1 MAARETAIG
10 TRATAI
16 GLSPRVMVG
25 AGLAVLAGYVILLVR
40 LMETSTYDTWGALIV
55 GPALIAITFPA
66 LARQARR
73 EGDPRLLWI
82 LMAALIVKLLFAILR
97 HYQATEL
104 YAFADATGYHRG
116 GTELAGRFLV
126 GNFDTSVPVRLP
138 SETLFMYIVTGVVYT
153 IIRPTLLGGFVA
165 FSWLA
170 FLGLFLFY
178 RAFHLAV
185 PEGRPRTYAK
195 LLFFLPSIL
204 FWPSSIGKEAW
215 TMFTLG
221 IAAYGAARLY
231 AGRGSGRGIALF
243 VVGLA
248 GTAAVRPHF
257 AGIFALAAAIG
268 YLVGKPRP
276 EARQLVPATKIFAVA
291 ASLAAAVVLV
301 SQTERF
307 FRDSGLG
314 GGSITS
320 TAGIESVLEE
330 TGRRTA
336 TGGSRFDPVA
346 VGSPQGLALATV
358 TVLFRPFPQEA
369 DNFPTMLAAIEGIFL
384 LVVVIVRLPWALSA
398 LRHVRDHPYVAAAF
412 VYCGASVIALSSI
425 ANFGILTR
433 QRVLLLPML
442 IVLLSV
448 PRAAAPP
455 AAAN

>member
-1 MAARETAIG
+1 MATRETAV
-10 TRATAI
+10 TRRTAI
-16 GLSPRVMVG
+16 GLSSRVMIG
-25 AGLAVLAGYVILLVR
+25 AGLILIAAYVSLLIR

-55 GPALIAITFPA
+55 GPVLIAVTFPA

-73 EGDPRLLWI
+73 EGDPRVLWI
-82 LMAALIVKLLFAILR
+82 LMAALVVKLLFAILR

-104 YAFADATGYHRG
+104 YEFADATGYHRG

-126 GNFDTSVPVRLP
+126 GNFDTEVPISLP
-138 SETLFMYIVTGVVYT
+138 SETLFMYIVTGVVYAV
-153 IIRPTLLGGFVA
+153 IRPTLLGGFVA

-185 PEGRPRTYAK
+185 PGGRPRTYAK

-215 TMFTLG
+215 TVFTLG
-221 IAAYGAARLY
+221 IAAFGAARLF

-243 VVGLA
+243 VLGLA

-257 AGIFALAAAIG
+257 AGLFAVAVAIG
-268 YLVGKPRP
+268 YFVGRP
-276 EARQLVPATKIFAVA
+276 QVEARRLVPVAKLLAIAISVAV
-291 ASLAAAVVLV
+291 AVVLV

-320 TAGIESVLEE
+320 AAGIGSVLEE

-336 TGGSRFDPVA
+336 TGGSRFDRVP
-346 VGSPQGLALATV
+346 VGSPRGFVTATV
-358 TVLFRPFPQEA
+358 TVLFRPFPFEA
-369 DNFPTMLAAIEGIFL
+369 DNFPTMLAAIEGVFL
-384 LVVVIVRLPWALSA
+384 LILVIVRLPWTLSA
-398 LRHVRDHPYVAAAF
+398 LRHARDHPYVTAAF
-412 VYCGASVIALSSI
+412 IYCGASVIALSSI

-442 IVLLSV
+442 LVPLSV
-448 PRAAAPP
+448 PRSTAPP
-455 AAAN
+455 AGAN

>member
-1 MAARETAIG
+1 MAVQETTA
-10 TRATAI
+10 TRQAAI
-16 GLSPRVMVG
+16 GLSPRVLIAVG
-25 AGLAVLAGYVILLVR
+25 LVVIAAYVSLLIR

-55 GPALIAITFPA
+55 GPVLIAVTYPA

-73 EGDPRLLWI
+73 EGDPRVLWI
-82 LMAALIVKLLFAILR
+82 LMAALVLKLLFAVLR

-104 YAFADATGYHRG
+104 YEFADATGYHRG
-116 GTELAGRFLV
+116 GTELAGRFLI
-126 GNFDTSVPVRLP
+126 GNFDTELPVGLP
-138 SETLFMYIVTGVVYT
+138 SETHFMYIVTGVVYAV
-153 IIRPTLLGGFVA
+153 IRPTMLGGFVA

-185 PEGRPRTYAK
+185 PGGRPRTYAK

-215 TMFTLG
+215 TVFTLG
-221 IAAYGAARLY
+221 IAAWGAARLF
-231 AGRGSGRGIALF
+231 AGRGSGRGVVLF
-243 VVGLA
+243 VLGLA

-257 AGIFALAAAIG
+257 AGLFAVAAAIG
-268 YLVGKPRP
+268 YLVGRP
-276 EARQLVPATKIFAVA
+276 PIEARRFVPVAKLLAVA
-291 ASLAAAVVLV
+291 VSVAVAIVLV

-314 GGSITS
+314 GRSLTS
-320 TAGIESVLEE
+320 AAGIGSVLEE

-336 TGGSRFDPVA
+336 TGGSQFVPIPVA
-346 VGSPQGLALATV
+346 SPRGLATAAV
-358 TVLFRPFPQEA
+358 TVLFRPFPPEA
-369 DNFPTMLAAIEGIFL
+369 DNVPTMLAAIEGVFL
-384 LVVVIVRLPWALSA
+384 LILVIVRLPWVFSA
-398 LRHVRDHPYVAAAF
+398 LRHARDHPYVAAAF

-442 IVLLSV
+442 FVLLSV
-448 PRAAAPP
+448 PRAPDPP
-455 AAAN
+455 EGAI